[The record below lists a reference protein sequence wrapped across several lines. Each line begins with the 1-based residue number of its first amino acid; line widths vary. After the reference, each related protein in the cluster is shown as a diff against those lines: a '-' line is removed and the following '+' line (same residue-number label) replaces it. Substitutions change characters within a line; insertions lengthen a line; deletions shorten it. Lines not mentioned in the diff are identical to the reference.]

1 MSKNALDRFEKAL
14 IKTFGERVEAL
25 SEEDLAEAVEMKETQ
40 DFVAQLVAEDDG
52 SEDEDDE
59 GEEDEEEDEESEEE
73 QSEEE

>member
-14 IKTFGERVEAL
+14 LKTFGERVEAL

-52 SEDEDDE
+52 SEDDDDE
-59 GEEDEEEDEESEEE
+59 EEEEEDEESEEE